1 MHHFHVSDA
10 SIEHV
15 APSLMFTNMIFW
27 GGMLMLVLY
36 NRQFYGNFFCY
47 RGKYLLS
54 QSIQVIVV
62 TFVITLMLF
71 ITIQHPINTLSS
83 IYVFFALVGALVISR
98 AVVFFIMHH
107 TRYTAIYTSSVR
119 SVSSVSNF
127 ISDSLVI
134 GAINPLKSPYTM
146 QVSIILSVERDISY
160 FYNKYLVH
168 RLLIDEALVDKL
180 TPDTL
185 INLLDRS
192 FEVEVVDMK
201 SGHTRALTANELL
214 GIDNNI
220 VSSRYPTPS
229 SPCLIWVNQSVNPSL
244 VNALNTYFDA
254 HWYFVEPG
262 ENTYDGL
269 SLLSGLN
276 DVEMP
281 AFKHVVTVNSVTD
294 ELTELDQINKKLKRI
309 LSEFKVLPFIADAQ
323 YSVINHYPARA
334 NLGVGQSY
342 ANRLVNW
349 LDLGCY
355 AYLSEHLQVRPVS
368 LRVGFFQSQLTDIV
382 DKVNAQILKHDGL
395 YLSHPLNELPYV
407 SDQQLCDALH
417 QITTQSARLGAGKV
431 YVDNSSSVATT
442 KLIEN
447 VVLAA
452 GKYPRIH
459 DGKHQ
464 LANELMIRFD
474 ESKAIEPVRGNVY
487 WADNVSGTYFSELL
501 AYDARYLSRKQ
512 FSHLTQQLYKLVDD
526 NDVDGVIRL
535 LDQQGEFTADE
546 TSDKVVNVSFRDVF
560 G

>member
-214 GIDNNI
+214 GI
-220 VSSRYPTPS
+220 S
-229 SPCLIWVNQSVNPSL
+229 
-244 VNALNTYFDA
+244 
-254 HWYFVEPG
+254 
-262 ENTYDGL
+262 
-269 SLLSGLN
+269 
-276 DVEMP
+276 
-281 AFKHVVTVNSVTD
+281 
-294 ELTELDQINKKLKRI
+294 KL
-309 LSEFKVLPFIADAQ
+309 P
-323 YSVINHYPARA
+323 
-334 NLGVGQSY
+334 
-342 ANRLVNW
+342 
-349 LDLGCY
+349 
-355 AYLSEHLQVRPVS
+355 
-368 LRVGFFQSQLTDIV
+368 
-382 DKVNAQILKHDGL
+382 
-395 YLSHPLNELPYV
+395 
-407 SDQQLCDALH
+407 
-417 QITTQSARLGAGKV
+417 
-431 YVDNSSSVATT
+431 
-442 KLIEN
+442 
-447 VVLAA
+447 
-452 GKYPRIH
+452 PRI
-459 DGKHQ
+459 
-464 LANELMIRFD
+464 F
-474 ESKAIEPVRGNVY
+474 
-487 WADNVSGTYFSELL
+487 
-501 AYDARYLSRKQ
+501 
-512 FSHLTQQLYKLVDD
+512 
-526 NDVDGVIRL
+526 
-535 LDQQGEFTADE
+535 
-546 TSDKVVNVSFRDVF
+546 
-560 G
+560 